1 MNNNLNKSWTIG
13 VESVLCHQT
22 IKWTKFSQ
30 LSTQFS
36 ESDEEVYLNQS
47 VKLQQRGQ
55 NEPNTN

>member
-13 VESVLCHQT
+13 VESVLCHQ
-22 IKWTKFSQ
+22 TKFSQ

-55 NEPNTN
+55 NEPHTN